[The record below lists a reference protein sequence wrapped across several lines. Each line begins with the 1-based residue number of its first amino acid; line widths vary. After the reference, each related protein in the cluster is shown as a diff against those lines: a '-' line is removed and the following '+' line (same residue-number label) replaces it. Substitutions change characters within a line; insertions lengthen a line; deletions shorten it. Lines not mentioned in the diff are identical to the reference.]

1 MKNIVIINSSP
12 RKDGNSEI
20 LAKSFADGAKE
31 AGNNVE
37 FIKIREKRINYCRG
51 CYACRQLGKCF
62 QDDDMNDIVKK
73 LVNADVILF
82 STPVYFYTMNG
93 QMKVFIDRCVQKY
106 TKIHADIYIFVS
118 GGDTEK
124 SHLKLA
130 VESIRGLTRDCFEG
144 CEEKGCIISS
154 GVTEMG
160 DVSNKEVMTEAF
172 YMGKNA

>member
-1 MKNIVIINSSP
+1 
-12 RKDGNSEI
+12 
-20 LAKSFADGAKE
+20 
-31 AGNNVE
+31 
-37 FIKIREKRINYCRG
+37 
-51 CYACRQLGKCF
+51 
-62 QDDDMNDIVKK
+62 
-73 LVNADVILF
+73 
-82 STPVYFYTMNG
+82 MNG
-93 QMKVFIDRCVQKY
+93 QMNVFIDRCVQKY

>member
-1 MKNIVIINSSP
+1 MALTIGSATIGA
-12 RKDGNSEI
+12 DSEG
-20 LAKSFADGAKE
+20 LE
-31 AGNNVE
+31 E
-37 FIKIREKRINYCRG
+37 
-51 CYACRQLGKCF
+51 L
-62 QDDDMNDIVKK
+62 
-73 LVNADVILF
+73 
-82 STPVYFYTMNG
+82 
-93 QMKVFIDRCVQKY
+93 Y

>member
-12 RKDGNSEI
+12 RKDGNSET

-37 FIKIREKRINYCRG
+37 FINLREKRINYCRG

-73 LVNADVILF
+73 LVKADVILF

-106 TKIHADIYIFVS
+106 TKIHADIYIFDEALSQIDVVKER
-118 GGDTEK
+118 DILINIFK
-124 SHLKLA
+124 YLKDKTTT
-130 VESIRGLTRDCFEG
+130 SY
-144 CEEKGCIISS
+144 ISS
-154 GVTEMG
+154 LINLCLRSSFMKLPLLK
-160 DVSNKEVMTEAF
+160 SIS
-172 YMGKNA
+172 

>member
-37 FIKIREKRINYCRG
+37 FINLREKRINYCRG

-73 LVNADVILF
+73 LVKADVILF

-106 TKIHADIYIFVS
+106 NKIHADIYIFVS